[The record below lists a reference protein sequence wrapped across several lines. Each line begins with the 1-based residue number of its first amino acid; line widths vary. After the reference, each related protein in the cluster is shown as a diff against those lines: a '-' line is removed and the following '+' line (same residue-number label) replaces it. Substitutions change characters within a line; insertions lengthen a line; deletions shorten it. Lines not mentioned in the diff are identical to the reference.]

1 MLLLAA
7 LLLGGLSASAQSKYY
22 VGGDVSFGTG
32 SSGTRIVVYPEVGTR
47 IAKNLYAGIAAGFDW
62 NNISST
68 SDFTM
73 GVTPHLRGYLPL
85 YERFGV
91 MGDAFLSGRF
101 TRRQGYDPLI
111 KSLEAGLR
119 PGIFFPLGNVTLTT
133 RIGFLGFTRT
143 DWGNGTVS
151 SGWHAR
157 LQARDIL
164 VGALFSL

>member
-1 MLLLAA
+1 MLLFAA
-7 LLLGGLSASAQSKYY
+7 LLLGGLSALAQSKYY

-32 SSGTRIVVYPEVGTR
+32 SSGTRVVVYPEIGRR
-47 IAKNLYAGIAAGFDW
+47 IAENLYAGVAAGFDW
-62 NNISST
+62 NNISSE

-73 GVTPHLRGYLPL
+73 GVTPHLRGYLPV
-85 YERFGV
+85 YERYGV

-101 TRRQGYDPLI
+101 TRRKGYDPLI
-111 KSLEAGLR
+111 KSMEIGLR
-119 PGIFFPLGNVTLTT
+119 PGLFFPVGNVTLTT

-143 DWGNGTVS
+143 DYGYGDVV

-164 VGALFSL
+164 IGALFSL

>member
-1 MLLLAA
+1 MILLAA
-7 LLLGGLSASAQSKYY
+7 LLLGGLSALAQSRLY

-32 SSGTRIVVYPEVGTR
+32 SSGTRVVVYPEIGTR
-47 IAKNLYAGIAAGFDW
+47 IANNLYAGIAAGFDW
-62 NNISST
+62 NNISSA

-73 GVTPHLRGYLPL
+73 GLTPHLRGYLPI
-85 YERFGV
+85 YDRFGV

-101 TRRQGYDPLI
+101 TRRKGYDPLI
-111 KSLEAGLR
+111 KSMEVGLR
-119 PGIFFPLGNVTLTT
+119 PGLFFPVGNVTLTT

-143 DWGNGTVS
+143 DYGNGVVS

-164 VGALFSL
+164 IGALFSM